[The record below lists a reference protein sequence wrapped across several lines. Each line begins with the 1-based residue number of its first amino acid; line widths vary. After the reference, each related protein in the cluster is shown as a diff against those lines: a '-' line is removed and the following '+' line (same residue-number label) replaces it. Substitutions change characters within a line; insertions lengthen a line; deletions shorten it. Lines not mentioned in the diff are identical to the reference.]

1 MKPDQT
7 PADLLADA
15 LRTFPLK
22 ERGRLA
28 AALLPDF
35 TDLLEGAG
43 PDGDE
48 TYPPAERWGRVTA
61 MRAAVEAVEYLARRA
76 RLLDRIEDEFPALV
90 PRMEYVVE
98 RKEVVA

>member
-15 LRTFPLK
+15 LRTFPPK

-35 TDLLEGAG
+35 TALLEGAG
-43 PDGDE
+43 PNGDDS
-48 TYPPAERWGRVTA
+48 YPPAERWGRVTA
-61 MRAAVEAVEYLARRA
+61 VRAVVEAVEYLAHRA

-90 PRMEYVVE
+90 PRMEYAVE